1 MSIQIRE
8 GHQQAFRMT
17 LYFIMHKLKKYVSL
31 LLTLSVF
38 TANAQNNT
46 LDYYVSTALSNSPLL
61 KDYNNQVLA
70 NHIDSALIRA
80 GYKPQVTGTS
90 NNYYAPVINGWGYD
104 NAISNGANVS
114 ALVGVNKA
122 LVSRKNLQTQ
132 FETIRLNSQG
142 IKNTAEISEQDIKRT
157 VIAQFITAFGDGQQL
172 DFSKEVYDLLQKED
186 TILKKL
192 TQNNIYKQTDYL
204 TFLVTLQ
211 QQKLAMKQADI
222 QYRSDYATLMYLC
235 GINDTPDENLQQPSI
250 SLNSLPKPENSVF
263 FRQYAID
270 SLKNINSR
278 KVIDYSYKPKANVF
292 ADGGYNSSLAYTPY
306 KNFGAGIGVALTLPV
321 YDGRQRK
328 MKYNKIDIAERTR
341 QSYSAFF
348 SQQYHRQIEQL
359 SEQLKGTEELIDEI
373 NDQVKY
379 SEGLINAHLRLLATG
394 DVRIAD
400 LVIALNNYMT
410 AKNLLTQNRTNRW
423 QIINQINYWSR

>member
-1 MSIQIRE
+1 
-8 GHQQAFRMT
+8 
-17 LYFIMHKLKKYVSL
+17 MHTLKKYLNL
-31 LLTLSVF
+31 LFLLSVF
-38 TANAQNNT
+38 KVNAQNNT
-46 LDYYVSTALSNSPLL
+46 LEYYISRALSNSPLL
-61 KDYNNQVLA
+61 KDYNNQVELGG
-70 NHIDSALIRA
+70 IDSTMIRA
-80 GYKPQVTGTS
+80 AYKPQVTGTG

-104 NAISNGANVS
+104 NAITNGANVS

-122 LVSRKNLQTQ
+122 LVSRKNLETQ
-132 FETIRLNSQG
+132 FETIRLNTAG
-142 IKNTAEISEQDIKRT
+142 IKNTAEIAEQDIKRT
-157 VIAQFITAFGDGQQL
+157 VAAQYITTFGDWQQL
-172 DFSKEVYDLLQKED
+172 SFTAEVYGLLLKED
-186 TILKKL
+186 TILKRL
-192 TQNNIYKQTDYL
+192 TQSNIYKQTDYL

-222 QYRSDYATLMYLC
+222 QYKSDYAMLMYLC
-235 GINDTPDENLQQPSI
+235 GINDTTESVLQEPSI
-250 SLNSLPKPENSVF
+250 LLNSLPQPENSVF
-263 FRQYAID
+263 FRQYSID

-292 ADGGYNSSLAYTPY
+292 TDGGYSSSLAYTPY
-306 KNFGAGIGVALTLPV
+306 KNFGAGIGLTLTLPI

-328 MKYNKIDIAERTR
+328 MKYSKIDIAERTR

-348 SQQYHRQIEQL
+348 SRQYHGQIDQL

-400 LVIALNNYMT
+400 LVIALNNYLT
-410 AKNLLTQNRTNRW
+410 AKNLLTQNRANRW